1 VSERRARRQSA
12 IDNDK
17 RILDAAVTIADDVGL
32 DRLTVSAVATT
43 AGFTSGAVYA
53 RYGNREELLV
63 ALWEQRAAA
72 ELEAVI
78 RQVGTLRRRGATDSY
93 RSATVDT
100 VTRPSPGLRI
110 AVETCLIA
118 HRIDELHEI
127 VPRAVREWFTDLA
140 LDRTSLSADEAV
152 DLAAIAG
159 VIGYIALSPLPQRLS
174 ADLDASLQWIS
185 APAREPIGDPLP
197 PTDTAQ
203 QLVVEPSDPIRND
216 LLVAG
221 QAVIARS
228 GVHRTTLARI
238 GRLAR
243 LAPATLYSRYHN
255 RDELVADIL
264 RRSQVSN
271 SQTKHRLDYLAGDA
285 QMSAA
290 LHAFLQPEALVRRR
304 MHCET
309 IVAAWHTPSIADVYC
324 SVEQQAMDEVAQT
337 FPPGLIDIERLMEI
351 QRISLMA
358 IHGSAIVLE
367 VLPEIAHLDW
377 RPASALLLAGAL
389 QDA

>member
-1 VSERRARRQSA
+1 MSDRRARRQSA

-17 RILDAAVTIADDVGL
+17 RILDAAVEIADAVGL
-32 DRLTVSAVATT
+32 DRLTVSAVAKT

-63 ALWEQRAAA
+63 ALWEHRAA
-72 ELEAVI
+72 EHLESVI
-78 RQVGTLRRRGATDSY
+78 RQVGTFRRRGATDSY
-93 RSATVDT
+93 RTAIIDAVAP
-100 VTRPSPGLRI
+100 PSPGLRI
-110 AVETCLIA
+110 AIETCLIA

-127 VPRAVREWFTDLA
+127 VPRTVREWLVDLG
-140 LDRTSLSADEAV
+140 LDRVPLSPDEAV

-159 VIGYIALSPLPQRLS
+159 VVGSIALSPLPGRLG
-174 ADLDASLQWIS
+174 ADLDASVQWIS
-185 APAREPIGDPLP
+185 APAQPPLGDPLP

-203 QLVVEPSDPIRND
+203 QLVIEPDDPIRND
-216 LLVAG
+216 LLVAA
-221 QAVIARS
+221 QSVIARS

-255 RDELVADIL
+255 RDELIADIL

-309 IVAAWHTPSIADVYC
+309 IVAAWHTPAIADVYC
-324 SVEQQAMDEVAQT
+324 SVEQQAMDDVARH
-337 FPPGLIDIERLMEI
+337 FPPGLIDAERLMEI

-358 IHGSAIVLE
+358 IHGSAILLE

-377 RPASALLLAGAL
+377 RPASALLLTGAL